1 MADGD
6 PWKLNRIACQ
16 YQADTGA
23 TYRFRALERYQ
34 AQAAIGWVA
43 STDPM
48 QTSMPRGFKPRRWLL
63 FDAGDHSKRRSVVI
77 ATNAAY
83 IAGEIGVTTLAVQ
96 NPSTDVEDTFTLYAR
111 EGERHRG
118 VERD

>member
-6 PWKLNRIACQ
+6 PWNTDRIACQ

-23 TYRFRALERYQ
+23 TYRFRALSKYQ
-34 AQAAIGWVA
+34 AQAACGWVA

-48 QTSMPRGFKPRRWLL
+48 QTSLPKGFKPRRWLL
-63 FDAGDHSKRRSVVI
+63 FDAANHANRRSVVI

-83 IAGEIGVTTLAVQ
+83 IAGEVGTTTLSVC
-96 NPSTDVEDTFTLYAR
+96 NPATNVEDTFTLYAR

>member
-6 PWKLNRIACQ
+6 PWSLDRIACQ
-16 YQADTGA
+16 YQSDAGA
-23 TYRFRALERYQ
+23 TYRFRALEAYQ
-34 AQAAIGWVA
+34 AQAATGWVA
-43 STDPM
+43 CSDPM
-48 QTSMPRGFKPRRWLL
+48 QTSMPRGFKPRRWLMW
-63 FDAGDHSKRRSVVI
+63 DAGDHSKRRSVVI

-83 IAGEIGVTTLAVQ
+83 IAGQVGTTTLAVQ
-96 NPSTDVEDTFTLYAR
+96 NPVTDVEDTFTLYAR

>member
-6 PWKLNRIACQ
+6 PWSLDRVACQ
-16 YQADTGA
+16 YQSDTGA
-23 TYRFRALERYQ
+23 IYRFRALEAYQ
-34 AQAAIGWVA
+34 AQAACGWTV

-48 QTSMPRGFKPRRWLL
+48 ETSLPRGFKPRRWLL
-63 FDAGDHSKRRSVVI
+63 YNASDHSQRRSVVI
-77 ATNAAY
+77 GTNAAY
-83 IAGEIGVTTLAVQ
+83 IAGTVGTTTLSVQ
-96 NPSTDVEDTFTLYAR
+96 NPVTDVEDTFTLYAR

>member
-6 PWKLNRIACQ
+6 PWKLNRTACQ

-23 TYRFRALERYQ
+23 TYRFRALERYV
-34 AQAAIGWVA
+34 AQPSIGWVA
-43 STDPM
+43 SADPM

-63 FDAGDHSKRRSVVI
+63 YDAGDHSKRRSVVI

-83 IAGEIGVTTLAVQ
+83 IAGEVGTTTLAVQ